1 MTDAFLDTNVLL
13 RHLTQDEPHQS
24 PRATALL
31 ARIERDELSVR
42 IADTIVFET
51 VFTLERVYRASKSA
65 IREQLGALLSLPG
78 IELPA
83 KSRLAR
89 VFDTYAGLNISFADA
104 YHAVLAESLG
114 LSEIYSWD
122 RDFDRVAWLRR
133 LEP

>member
-13 RHLTQDEPHQS
+13 RHLTQDEPRQS

-31 ARIERDELSVR
+31 ARIERQELSVR

-51 VFTLERVYRASKSA
+51 VFALERFYKASKPA
-65 IREQLGALLSLPG
+65 IREQLTALLSLQG

-83 KSRLAR
+83 KAR
-89 VFDTYAGLNISFADA
+89 MASALDRYVELNISFADA

-114 LSEIYSWD
+114 LRQIYSFD
-122 RDFDRVAWLRR
+122 REFDRVESLRR